1 MKSFQTVSLLV
12 FSTLLAFSL
21 ISADATLAAQY
32 GVQFYKIDVDIDEE
46 GRSMVDLVI
55 TFRKPEKELTM
66 DVIGRIENFEATSNA
81 GPVECE
87 VDVSGISTIRCDMN
101 LTSTQ
106 KELRMS
112 FETMDF
118 VKLLDNK
125 YYYSADF
132 DLGMEIGGVTGT
144 FKLPNGFLL
153 VGENIDSSILSN
165 AENATAHITGGQIL
179 IIWNLGELS
188 KTDDLKFEI
197 LYEQVKTPPWF
208 NLRMRHFVL
217 FGGAFAV
224 VLGFIFVLYLR
235 RSQTLVLSVLDEYEK
250 QIMSI
255 VTREGEIKQ
264 RKIVQMTNLS
274 KAKVSRV
281 IKTLSERGLI
291 EVERVGRTNKIK
303 LVKKKLEI

>member
-1 MKSFQTVSLLV
+1 
-12 FSTLLAFSL
+12 
-21 ISADATLAAQY
+21 
-32 GVQFYKIDVDIDEE
+32 
-46 GRSMVDLVI
+46 
-55 TFRKPEKELTM
+55 
-66 DVIGRIENFEATSNA
+66 
-81 GPVECE
+81 
-87 VDVSGISTIRCDMN
+87 
-101 LTSTQ
+101 
-106 KELRMS
+106 MS
-112 FETMDF
+112 FDTLDF
-118 VKLLDNK
+118 VKVLDNK
-125 YYYSADF
+125 FYYSADF
-132 DLGMEIGGVTGT
+132 ELGVPVDGVSGT

-165 AENATAHITGGQIL
+165 PENATAHLAGGRIL
-179 IIWNLGELS
+179 IIWDLEHMS
-188 KTDDLKFEI
+188 EDDDLKFEI

-224 VLGFIFVLYLR
+224 VLGFIFVVYLR

-264 RKIVQMTNLS
+264 RRIVQMTNLS

-281 IKTLSERGLI
+281 VKTLSERGLI

-303 LVKKKLEI
+303 LVKKRLEI